1 MTSIVYLGAIALIAI
16 GLYALLFKRNLIKI
30 VIGVTLI
37 EAGANLLFV
46 ALGYVDN
53 GIAPIFTMAEST
65 KMVLP
70 MPQAAVL
77 TSIVIGVA
85 ITALML
91 SFAMNYYNKYGTL
104 DASQGRLKG

>member
-1 MTSIVYLGAIALIAI
+1 MSSIVYIGAIALIAL
-16 GLYALLFKRNLIKI
+16 GLYAILFKRNLIKI
-30 VIGVTLI
+30 VIGVSLI

-46 ALGYVDN
+46 TLGYVE
-53 GIAPIFTMAEST
+53 GGTAPIFTLAPTT

-91 SFAMNYYNKYGTL
+91 SFAMNYYQKYGTL
-104 DASQGRLKG
+104 DASKGRLRG